1 MFEKIYNKI
10 VEKKLIGVVRESD
23 YDRALDIANAF
34 IEGGIEVIEVTLENQ
49 NSLMVIEQ
57 IAKMPNILVAAGS
70 IITISQAEK
79 AILAGAK
86 YLTSPVLEM
95 NLVRLSKSYKV
106 PVITSASTTNEAYQA
121 WKSGVRFIKLFP
133 ASDMGGADYVRDIL
147 KAMPFLQL
155 IPTSGVSPSDFQ
167 DYLDA
172 GAVAVGIGR
181 IFYKELS
188 YDEIVRKVRRARESL
203 KN

>member
-1 MFEKIYNKI
+1 MFENIYKKIT
-10 VEKKLIGVVRESD
+10 EKKLIGVVRESD

-34 IEGGIEVIEVTLENQ
+34 IEGGIEIIEVTLENKY
-49 NSLMVIEQ
+49 SLMVIEK
-57 IAKMPNILVAAGS
+57 ISKNTDILVGAGS
-70 IITISQAEK
+70 IITTNQAEK
-79 AILAGAK
+79 AVMAGAK

-95 NLVRLSKSYKV
+95 NLVRLSKSYKI

-121 WKSGVRFIKLFP
+121 WKSGVKYIKLFP

-155 IPTSGVSPSDFQ
+155 IPTSGVSPHDFQ

-181 IFYKELS
+181 TFYKDLS
-188 YDEIVRKVRRARESL
+188 YSEIVSKVRRAKESL
-203 KN
+203 RY

>member
-1 MFEKIYNKI
+1 MFENIYSKI
-10 VEKKLIGVVRESD
+10 VEKKLVGVVRESD
-23 YDRALDIANAF
+23 YQRALDIANAF

-49 NSLMVIEQ
+49 NSLMVIEELSKK
-57 IAKMPNILVAAGS
+57 ADILVGAGS
-70 IITISQAEK
+70 IITTSQAES
-79 AILAGAK
+79 AMLAGAK

-121 WKSGVRFIKLFP
+121 WSSGVKVIKLFP
-133 ASDMGGADYVRDIL
+133 ASDMGGADYVRDVL

-155 IPTSGVSPSDFQ
+155 IPTSGVSPDDFK
-167 DYLDA
+167 DYLEA

-181 IFYKELS
+181 IFYKDLT
-188 YDEIVRKVRRARESL
+188 YDKIVSKVRRAKESL
-203 KN
+203 NN